1 MQVYSLLFISF
12 SALIFIMIISSVAEA
27 GSLPLM
33 VKEPSGVERTSWP
46 VTSGVPLPKGA
57 LKDPSGVRL
66 FSDGAE
72 LPLQTEVLSS
82 WPDGSVKWL
91 LLDFQVDLEA
101 NGQRGFTLEYGSDVE
116 RLSVENPLRVQSDA
130 DMTTISTGALKMSL
144 SHSQFRLFDS
154 VWLGTDSE
162 KTHTVEGGSG
172 IVLTDPDGNVFRA
185 DGSKA
190 DVEVEQAGPL
200 RACVR
205 IEGSHVR
212 FGKDM
217 FKYIVRIHAFR
228 GQPYVRVFYTFIND
242 WPDELMAQ
250 VKSISLDLE
259 LFGEKDQP
267 VKYVLGMEDGKSEGV
282 SGTEGV
288 RLFQV
293 DDLTYEVN
301 ERKAGKRAPGWID
314 VSTEDFGITAVVRDF
329 WQNYP
334 KALSAKGRTLSVEI
348 CPSFEKGPYD
358 GKALEED
365 NKLYYYLH
373 DGVYTFKT
381 GLARTH
387 EMWFLFHEGQAS
399 NAEAFYM
406 GSREPLLATCSPDSV
421 SATKALGDFPP
432 ADPQRYSGYDSAVE
446 KAMAS
451 FLNRQ
456 ESEREYG
463 LLNFGDWFGE
473 RRVNWGNLEYD
484 LQHGLFLQYARTGDR
499 KYYLRAE
506 QAARHHID
514 VDVVH
519 AVNEHLK
526 NPWGQPPIVG
536 DIWLHCLN
544 HTGGYYQ
551 EGEVDLP
558 VSNTYFM
565 GHSTNWGHVWVGG
578 DAEYY
583 LFSGDRRALEVSL
596 EIADAL
602 ASHCPIEYGSGT
614 HIRAQGWPMIL
625 LLDAYDLT
633 FEEKYLKAAHTLWEV
648 LKKELDPEKGW
659 VVRLAGDHCRHGDRQ
674 CFGNVPFMEGLMLG
688 GLARYHR
695 VTGDPEVLKAITIG
709 IDQMIRECWEEEQK
723 TFRYTA
729 CVLSPKTWNTL
740 FLLSAEA
747 MAYEI
752 DHTGN
757 EEHLRIFQEGMNA
770 VIQHGIPGGG
780 KGLAQVIYFAPL
792 GLSVLEQ

>member
-1 MQVYSLLFISF
+1 MQFCSLCISF
-12 SALIFIMIISSVAEA
+12 SALMSVAIVSTAAEA
-27 GSLPLM
+27 GSIPLM
-33 VKEPSGVERTSWP
+33 VKEPSGVERKSWP
-46 VTSGVPLPKGA
+46 VTSGVPLPEGA
-57 LKDPSGVRL
+57 LRDPTCVRL
-66 FSDGAE
+66 LSDGEE
-72 LPLQTEVLSS
+72 LPLQTEVLSY

-91 LLDFQVDLEA
+91 LLDFQVDLGA
-101 NGQRGFTLEYGSDVE
+101 NGQRRLKLEYGSDVK
-116 RLSVENPLRVQSDA
+116 RSPVENPLQVQSDA
-130 DMTTISTGALKMSL
+130 DATTISTGPMKMRL

-154 VWLGTDSE
+154 VWLETDGE
-162 KTHTVEGGSG
+162 KKITAESGSG
-172 IVLTDPDGNVFRA
+172 IALTDPDGNVFRS

-190 DVEVEQAGPL
+190 EVKIEQAGPL
-200 RACVR
+200 RTCVR
-205 IEGSHVR
+205 IEGSHAR
-212 FGKDM
+212 SGNDM
-217 FKYIVRIHAFR
+217 FKYIVRVHAFR

-242 WPDELMAQ
+242 WPNELMAR
-250 VKSISLDLE
+250 VKSVSLNME
-259 LFGEKDQP
+259 LSGEKDKP
-267 VKYVLGMEDGKSEGV
+267 VRYVLGIEDGKSEGV
-282 SGTEGV
+282 SGDEGV

-293 DDLTYEVN
+293 DDLAYKVN
-301 ERKAGKRAPGWID
+301 GNEAGKRAPGWID
-314 VSTEDFGITAVVRDF
+314 VSTEDFGITAAVRDF

-334 KALSAKGRTLSVEI
+334 KALSAKDRKLSVEI
-348 CPSFEKGPYD
+348 CPAFDKGTYN
-358 GKALEED
+358 GKPLEED

-399 NAEAFYM
+399 NAEDFYKA
-406 GSREPLLATCSPDSV
+406 SREPLLATCDPAYI

-432 ADPQRYSGYDSAVE
+432 ADPQRYFGYDSAVE
-446 KAMAS
+446 RAMES
-451 FLNRQ
+451 HLDRQ
-456 ESEREYG
+456 ERAREYG
-463 LLNFGDWFGE
+463 MLNLGDWYGE

-526 NPWGQPPIVG
+526 NPWGPPPIVG

-551 EGEVDLP
+551 HGEVDLP

-578 DAEYY
+578 DAAYY

-596 EIADAL
+596 EIADAM

-633 FEEKYLKAAHTLWEV
+633 LEDKYLKAAGTLWEV
-648 LKKELDPEKGW
+648 LEEKLDPEKGW
-659 VVRLAGDHCRHGDRQ
+659 VVRLAGDHCRHGDRR
-674 CFGNVPFMEGLMLG
+674 CFGNVPFMEGLMLC

-729 CVLSPKTWNTL
+729 CPLSSKNAHIL
-740 FLLSAEA
+740 FPLSAEA

-752 DHTGN
+752 EHTGDQ
-757 EEHLRIFQEGMNA
+757 EHLRIFREGMEA
-770 VIQHGIPGGG
+770 VIQRGIPGGG
-780 KGLAQVIYFAPL
+780 KGFAQVIYFAPL
-792 GLSVLEQ
+792 GLSTLE

>member
-1 MQVYSLLFISF
+1 M
-12 SALIFIMIISSVAEA
+12 SVAIVSTAAEA
-27 GSLPLM
+27 GSIPLM
-33 VKEPSGVERTSWP
+33 IKEPSGVERKSWP
-46 VTSGVPLPKGA
+46 VTSGVPLPEGV
-57 LKDPSGVRL
+57 LKDPSCIRL
-66 FSDGAE
+66 LSDGEE
-72 LPLQTEVLSS
+72 LPLQTEVLSY
-82 WPDGSVKWL
+82 WPDGSVNWL
-91 LLDFQVDLEA
+91 LLDFQVDLDA
-101 NGQRGFTLEYGSDVE
+101 NSQRRLKLEYGSDVK
-116 RLSVENPLRVQSDA
+116 RSPVGNPVQVQSDA
-130 DMTTISTGALKMSL
+130 DTTTISTGALKMRL

-154 VWLGTDSE
+154 VWLETDGE
-162 KTHTVEGGSG
+162 KKLTAETGSG
-172 IVLTDPDGNVFRA
+172 IALTDPEGNVFRS

-190 DVEVEQAGPL
+190 EVKVEQSGPL

-205 IEGSHVR
+205 IEGSHAR
-212 FGKDM
+212 SGNDM
-217 FKYIVRIHAFR
+217 FRYIVRVHAFS
-228 GQPYVRVFYTFIND
+228 GQPYLRVFYTFIND
-242 WPDELMAQ
+242 WPNELMAR

-259 LFGEKDQP
+259 LSGEKDKP
-267 VKYVLGMEDGKSEGV
+267 LKYVLGMEDGKSEGV

-293 DDLTYEVN
+293 DDLAYKVN
-301 ERKAGKRAPGWID
+301 GNEAGKRAPGWID
-314 VSTEDFGITAVVRDF
+314 VSTEDFGITVAVRDF

-334 KALSAKGRTLSVEI
+334 KALSARDRTLSVEI
-348 CPSFEKGPYD
+348 CPAFEKGTYN
-358 GKALEED
+358 GKPLEED

-387 EMWFLFHEGQAS
+387 EMWFLFHRAQES
-399 NAEAFYM
+399 NAEDFYKA
-406 GSREPLLATCSPDSV
+406 SREPLLATCDPAYI
-421 SATKALGDFPP
+421 SATKVLGDFPP
-432 ADPQRYSGYDSAVE
+432 ADPQRYFGYDSAVE
-446 KAMAS
+446 KAMES
-451 FLNRQ
+451 HLNRQ
-456 ESEREYG
+456 EESREYG
-463 LLNFGDWFGE
+463 MLNLGDWYGE

-484 LQHGLFLQYARTGDR
+484 LQHGLFLQYARTGER

-526 NPWGQPPIVG
+526 NPWGPPPIVG

-551 EGEVDLP
+551 HGEVDLP

-596 EIADAL
+596 EIADAM
-602 ASHCPIEYGSGT
+602 ASHCPIGYGSGT

-633 FEEKYLKAAHTLWEV
+633 LEDKYLKAAGTLWEV
-648 LKKELDPEKGW
+648 LKEKLDPEKGW
-659 VVRLAGDHCRHGDRQ
+659 VVRLAGDHCRHGDRR
-674 CFGNVPFMEGLMLG
+674 CFGNVPFMEGLMLC

-695 VTGDPEVLKAITIG
+695 VTGDPEALRAITIG

-729 CVLSPKTWNTL
+729 CPLSSKNAHIL
-740 FLLSAEA
+740 FPLSAEA

-752 DHTGN
+752 EHTGN
-757 EEHLRIFQEGMNA
+757 QEHLRIFREGMEA
-770 VIQHGIPGGG
+770 VIQRGIPGGG
-780 KGLAQVIYFAPL
+780 KGFAQVIYFAPL
-792 GLSVLEQ
+792 GLSTLE